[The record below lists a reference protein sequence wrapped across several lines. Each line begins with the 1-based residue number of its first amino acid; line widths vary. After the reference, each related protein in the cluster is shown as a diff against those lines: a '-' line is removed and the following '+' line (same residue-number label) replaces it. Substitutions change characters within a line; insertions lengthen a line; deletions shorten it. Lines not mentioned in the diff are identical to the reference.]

1 MPSFWAGCLLPTHW
15 AGRPHTLLDDLSSSP
30 TGEGEHQRRLREG
43 TRGYPRL
50 TPPQANLSS
59 SPTATSRKTGL
70 ASDTAHIQSGAPHRG
85 CRPNRTGGAQR
96 EDRPTRS
103 TRALGVAT
111 SPAPAPHR
119 DPGAGRQASQ
129 SEAGRGQAF
138 FADEPQHVGHG
149 PAHGGLKR
157 ARSQTRSP
165 RHARACVTARGEERR
180 ARPGCA
186 IVPRAAL
193 PVHGHSPN
201 FGLGVRQL

>member
-15 AGRPHTLLDDLSSSP
+15 AGRPHTPLDNLSSSP
-30 TGEGEHQRRLREG
+30 GGRRAPAATARG
-43 TRGYPRL
+43 NCRGYPRPL
-50 TPPQANLSS
+50 RANLSS
-59 SPTATSRKTGL
+59 SPTATSRKTEQ
-70 ASDTAHIQSGAPHRG
+70 SDTAHIQSGAPPCG
-85 CRPNRTGGAQR
+85 CRPNRAGGAQR

-103 TRALGVAT
+103 TRAQGVAT

-138 FADEPQHVGHG
+138 FGDEPQHVGHG
-149 PAHGGLKR
+149 PAHEGLKR

-180 ARPGCA
+180 APPGCA